1 MDAADRGAFR
11 VSYAARHA
19 GTTDRRV
26 HARSAGL
33 EVQFNNCMRR
43 SQEVHPDSAVRV
55 RSDLLRWIMGFS
67 SLTRMWDGSSQ
78 IMVGRHQ
85 FSKFIDDGVTR
96 IFYVQRY

>member
-1 MDAADRGAFR
+1 MCENATGARVDAADRGAFR

-67 SLTRMWDGSSQ
+67 SLTRMGWALTNHGQSLSQ
-78 IMVGRHQ
+78 SPSVL
-85 FSKFIDDGVTR
+85 
-96 IFYVQRY
+96 